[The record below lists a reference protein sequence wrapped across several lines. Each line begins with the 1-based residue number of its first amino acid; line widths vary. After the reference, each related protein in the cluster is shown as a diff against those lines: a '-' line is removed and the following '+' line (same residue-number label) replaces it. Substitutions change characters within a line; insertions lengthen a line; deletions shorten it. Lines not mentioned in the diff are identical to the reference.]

1 MLLSL
6 LAGKDTN
13 KKQYAKILV
22 LHQLWATYNAVI

>member
-1 MLLSL
+1 

-13 KKQYAKILV
+13 KKLYAKMLV